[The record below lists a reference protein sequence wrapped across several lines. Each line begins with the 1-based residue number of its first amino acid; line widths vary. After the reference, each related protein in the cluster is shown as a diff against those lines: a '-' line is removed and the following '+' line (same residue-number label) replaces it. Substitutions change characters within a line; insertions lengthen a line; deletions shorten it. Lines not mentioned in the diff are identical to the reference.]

1 MSLINYQGDS
11 KIIKR
16 ICQLLKV
23 TDVQD
28 GEGHSLVGSDGIA
41 VVTGGGGG
49 SSTLAGL
56 SDVDTT
62 GASAGDVLAYNGTSQ
77 KWEDKTLASVAMS
90 GSYNDLSNTPTIPA
104 AQVNSDWNA
113 SSGVAQILNKPTIPD
128 ELADLSDDSTH
139 RLVTDTEKTAWSA
152 KVDDNPTFSE
162 ASTRANID
170 SGDSFATIL
179 GKIKK
184 FFTDLKTV
192 AFTGSYS
199 DLSNQPT
206 IPSVSANPSTT
217 TATLSGIEIDGTA
230 YAVQS
235 GSANVQSDWNQTD
248 TTADDYIKNKPTIP
262 SAQVNSDWNS
272 SSGVS
277 QILNK
282 PTNVSAFSNDAGYLA
297 SSGLPNA
304 IQNLSI
310 ADFSGAGSSS
320 TYCYLCRITINSIYI
335 NGPTEIILCER
346 GRAITSRICIFWKSV
361 NSTDPGLDGFYVIL
375 GHHIDIW
382 MVKAAT
388 STWDLYVR
396 KNENWSAISVKNV
409 YLYGGITITWKME
422 NASLPSGG
430 TQATDYIGSKIDSA
444 VNTYCLLHNGK
455 LVIKKN
461 GSEIATFSA
470 NESSV
475 TTINADIACN
485 KTEFATQTFE
495 FNVSISAGGDG
506 VYYPNITKSGW
517 TPLGIVGVYTGGT
530 ILCALRWG
538 VTSNTGARVDIHN
551 YYSTTASGKAS
562 ITVLYYKNT

>member
-11 KIIKR
+11 KLLKR

-41 VVTGGGGG
+41 VVTGGGG
-49 SSTLAGL
+49 SSTLSGL
-56 SDVDTT
+56 SDVDTS
-62 GASAGDVLAYNGTSQ
+62 GVSSGDVLAYNGTSQ

-217 TATLSGIEIDGTA
+217 TATLSGIEIDGTN

-320 TYCYLCRITINSIYI
+320 TYCYLCRITINSTYI

-382 MVKAAT
+382 MVKAAA

-396 KNENWSAISVKNV
+396 KNENWSSISVKNV

-430 TQATDYIGSKIDSA
+430 TQATDYIGSKIDSS

-461 GSEIATFSA
+461 GSEVATFSA

-475 TTINADIACN
+475 NTINADIACN